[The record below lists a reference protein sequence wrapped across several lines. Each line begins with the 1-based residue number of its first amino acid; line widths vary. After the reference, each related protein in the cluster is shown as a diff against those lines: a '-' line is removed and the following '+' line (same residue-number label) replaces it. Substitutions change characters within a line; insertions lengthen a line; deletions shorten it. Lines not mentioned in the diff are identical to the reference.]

1 MWLVAKANSESLFHR
16 RSVSL
21 SDGIRVDD
29 DDDKLSLK
37 YCSLNLRSCFSSAS
51 VRV

>member
-29 DDDKLSLK
+29 DDKLSLK